1 MYTISRSQV
10 SLLSPT
16 PGTLF
21 SGMCKTA
28 GRARIRSA
36 CSGKQLRPRTARW
49 KPERTEGRRV
59 GRAATRACAA
69 GSDFT
74 TGRKPAR
81 REVVLATLSSEVWS
95 RFFRAVE
102 GGGGSGVHR
111 AYPVGRS
118 AVVSVGSTFYP
129 AATAGDRQPEGLG
142 RWSELS
148 PERGR
153 RGTTN
158 AKMPSA
164 PVLVLVK

>member
-21 SGMCKTA
+21 SGMCKMA

-36 CSGKQLRPRTARW
+36 CSRKQLRPRTARW

-81 REVVLATLSSEVWS
+81 RGGCPGNSELWS
-95 RFFRAVE
+95 LEPVFPRS
-102 GGGGSGVHR
+102 GGRGRIGGALR
-111 AYPVGRS
+111 LPRS
-118 AVVSVGSTFYP
+118 QISC
-129 AATAGDRQPEGLG
+129 GLG
-142 RWSELS
+142 WEHFL
-148 PERGR
+148 PGCHGWGQATGR
-153 RGTTN
+153 AGE
-158 AKMPSA
+158 
-164 PVLVLVK
+164 VKWAEPRAWTKRDYQC